1 MYRRKI
7 DADYI
12 DDYDEDIRQIQLLED
27 QIRILEQHV
36 RNMEYRIRQKITKRV
51 ELELLIK
58 GFHEDQQFDK
68 NFWRELRLEKEEKTH
83 FNELAQQKGSPDDGL
98 DNNIEQSEVDL
109 FSSKRRNYMMGFMVD
124 QRRLSGAFIYLGQP
138 SEEYPTKRES
148 LCKWLTDFQNMK
160 IEEYVEDDTSFDIL
174 LERLRERLQ

>member
-12 DDYDEDIRQIQLLED
+12 DDYDEDIKQIQLLED
-27 QIRILEQHV
+27 QIHLLEQHV

-68 NFWRELRLEKEEKTH
+68 NFWQELSLEKKEKARS
-83 FNELAQQKGSPDDGL
+83 NELTRQKSSPDDGL
-98 DNNIEQSEVDL
+98 GKNIEQNV
-109 FSSKRRNYMMGFMVD
+109 
-124 QRRLSGAFIYLGQP
+124 
-138 SEEYPTKRES
+138 
-148 LCKWLTDFQNMK
+148 K
-160 IEEYVEDDTSFDIL
+160 IEEYVEDDTSLDIL
-174 LERLRERLQ
+174 FERLRERLQ